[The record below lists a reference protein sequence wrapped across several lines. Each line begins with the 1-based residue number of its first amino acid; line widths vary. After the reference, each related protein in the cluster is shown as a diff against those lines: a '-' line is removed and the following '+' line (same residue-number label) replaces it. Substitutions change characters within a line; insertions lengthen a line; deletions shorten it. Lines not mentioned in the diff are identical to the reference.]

1 MPFFGILE
9 DHQLSRVPG
18 TVVLDEAEAHSE
30 NVTGAL
36 KHGRGKNSHIVL
48 VPQPSDD
55 PNDPLNWS
63 QTKKNLCYA
72 ICSFGALLYAGTIGP
87 LTNAGLAVIAV
98 DFDTTIGQIVLDN
111 GYQVLVV
118 AGCGPIISALA
129 RKYGKRPC
137 FLFSGVACLI
147 GSIIGSTA
155 KNEAAYL
162 TARIIQGFSV
172 TAYESLIF
180 TIVGDMFFVVSQVN
194 LDEPAEADN
203 TSTSVASTSQSAAS
217 CLQELQ
223 TYARSSPALS

>member
-9 DHQLSRVPG
+9 DHHLPQVPG
-18 TVVLDEAEAHSE
+18 TVLLDEVETSLDTVA
-30 NVTGAL
+30 VAL
-36 KHGRGKNSHIVL
+36 KHGTGRNAHIVL

-63 QTKKNLCYA
+63 QGKKLLCFA
-72 ICSFGALLYAGTIGP
+72 ITSFGALLYAGTIGP

-98 DFDTTIGQIVLDN
+98 DFNTTIGQIVLDN

-137 FLFSGVACLI
+137 FLFSGVACMV

-162 TARIIQGFSV
+162 AARIVQGFAV

-180 TIVGDMFFVVSQVN
+180 TIVGDLFFVVSFQ
-194 LDEPAEADN
+194 L
-203 TSTSVASTSQSAAS
+203 
-217 CLQELQ
+217 
-223 TYARSSPALS
+223 